1 MSEYVWCHGTNC
13 HKNHTLDRVRGSKDN
28 KVLRTRKIQFNP
40 EYINMY
46 SYFCSNQCYND
57 FANANIEQII
67 AIAPRREPLETP
79 IENPERTKVTTSYG
93 YTYYNNR
100 ITEREVWQYW
110 QWCMVQDSGIMHLLT
125 KRRNMNEDINDRSI
139 NPLIRIANTL
149 DEILRLVKK
158 DMDDSKARITEQWDK
173 EVDKEK

>member
-28 KVLRTRKIQFNP
+28 KVLRTRKIKLHP

-79 IENPERTKVTTSYG
+79 IDRVEKVTRTYNEGTSYERSF
-93 YTYYNNR
+93 TESR
-100 ITEREVWQYW
+100 IIPIE
-110 QWCMVQDSGIMHLLT
+110 
-125 KRRNMNEDINDRSI
+125 
-139 NPLIRIANTL
+139 
-149 DEILRLVKK
+149 
-158 DMDDSKARITEQWDK
+158 
-173 EVDKEK
+173 

>member
-28 KVLRTRKIQFNP
+28 KVLRTRKIKQYDFT
-40 EYINMY
+40 NMY

-79 IENPERTKVTTSYG
+79 IEVEKVHHPEEQYGNDNRYQWTRQAWTETK
-93 YTYYNNR
+93 
-100 ITEREVWQYW
+100 ITEKQ
-110 QWCMVQDSGIMHLLT
+110 
-125 KRRNMNEDINDRSI
+125 
-139 NPLIRIANTL
+139 
-149 DEILRLVKK
+149 
-158 DMDDSKARITEQWDK
+158 
-173 EVDKEK
+173 

>member
-28 KVLRTRKIQFNP
+28 KVLRTRKIKLHP

-67 AIAPRREPLETP
+67 AIAPRTEPLETP
-79 IENPERTKVTTSYG
+79 IDRVEKVTRTYYEGTSYERTF
-93 YTYYNNR
+93 
-100 ITEREVWQYW
+100 TE
-110 QWCMVQDSGIMHLLT
+110 
-125 KRRNMNEDINDRSI
+125 
-139 NPLIRIANTL
+139 
-149 DEILRLVKK
+149 
-158 DMDDSKARITEQWDK
+158 SKIIPIEQ
-173 EVDKEK
+173 V